1 MDYDDV
7 GKKSI
12 HFTSVISVQFAGLPT
27 YLQYLLYIKS
37 IVAALVF

>member
-1 MDYDDV
+1 MDYDDIA
-7 GKKSI
+7 KKSL
-12 HFTSVISVQFAGLPT
+12 QFSSRVT